1 MCLCAGRCF
10 HSDDVFVW
18 QQASVEMVRAMG
30 ISIPNL
36 NFVDESGAYA
46 YLHQTLDHA
55 TFRCFYCLVLIV
67 TFKYWFGFRKVEF

>member
-1 MCLCAGRCF
+1 
-10 HSDDVFVW
+10 
-18 QQASVEMVRAMG
+18 MG

-55 TFRCFYCLVLIV
+55 TGCLYCLVLIV

>member
-1 MCLCAGRCF
+1 
-10 HSDDVFVW
+10 
-18 QQASVEMVRAMG
+18 MVRAMG

-46 YLHQTLDHA
+46 YLDQTLDHA